1 MKLLQRTKINYLIVI
16 SITIFLSWA
25 FFLNENNRFVSATKN
40 SIKSVVTVYSYGN
53 SRIYNNDNVG
63 SGVIFSE
70 DGYIVTNLS
79 LIHI

>member
-53 SRIYNNDNVG
+53 SRIYNTVK
-63 SGVIFSE
+63 SGW
-70 DGYIVTNLS
+70 
-79 LIHI
+79 